1 MAARWGGVFKLN
13 VIDENVIEFNDTK
26 WDPWERLLTTN
37 AARNVHSLL
46 HLAVCESARNTI

>member
-1 MAARWGGVFKLN
+1 MVVARWGGVFKLN

-37 AARNVHSLL
+37 ERDAERAPPLL
-46 HLAVCESARNTI
+46 PP